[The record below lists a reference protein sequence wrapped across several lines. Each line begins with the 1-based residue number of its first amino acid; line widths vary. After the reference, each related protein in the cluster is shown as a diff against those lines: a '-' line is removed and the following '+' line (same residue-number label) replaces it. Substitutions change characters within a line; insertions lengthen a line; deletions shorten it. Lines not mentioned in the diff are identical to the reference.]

1 MEIEYIPLSWAL
13 TVHDI
18 VLKESGGLKGLKD
31 VGQLESVLAHIKN
44 NDYYLSIVEKAAHLI
59 YSIAM
64 FHVFS
69 DGNKRTA
76 LAIGVYFLTI
86 NGYTECHDKFYR
98 DMEALLLMLAEKRIS
113 KEQLQ
118 VYIECIIF
126 DIDYPEA
133 LKLRLI
139 NYINESTS

>member
-18 VLKESGGLKGLKD
+18 VLKECCSFNIFNCN
-31 VGQLESVLAHIKN
+31 VSC
-44 NDYYLSIVEKAAHLI
+44 
-59 YSIAM
+59 
-64 FHVFS
+64 FS

-113 KEQLQ
+113 KEQ
-118 VYIECIIF
+118 
-126 DIDYPEA
+126 
-133 LKLRLI
+133 
-139 NYINESTS
+139 

>member
-1 MEIEYIPLSWAL
+1 
-13 TVHDI
+13 
-18 VLKESGGLKGLKD
+18 
-31 VGQLESVLAHIKN
+31 
-44 NDYYLSIVEKAAHLI
+44 
-59 YSIAM
+59 
-64 FHVFS
+64 
-69 DGNKRTA
+69 
-76 LAIGVYFLTI
+76 
-86 NGYTECHDKFYR
+86 
-98 DMEALLLMLAEKRIS
+98 MEALLLMLAEKRIS